1 MYMCEVLAHG
11 RHSIKALAPFL
22 FLVQTRSAFNHN
34 AIHYPLSRRNSNN
47 LRYAH
52 DTTLIAENEEELKSL
67 LMRVKDES
75 EKAGLK
81 FNIQKTFKVMA
92 SGPIP
97 SWQIDGGKVETGTDF
112 IFLGSKLT
120 TDSDCRQEIK
130 RCLLLGRKVMT
141 NLDSVLKSRNITLPT
156 KVCMVK
162 AMVFPVVRYGCES
175 WTVKKAEC

>member
-11 RHSIKALAPFL
+11 RHSVKALAPFL

-34 AIHYPLSRRNSNN
+34 AVHYPLSGRNNNN

-52 DTTLIAENEEELKSL
+52 DATLIAEDEEELKSL

-81 FNIQKTFKVMA
+81 LNIQKTFKIMA

-97 SWQIDGGKVETGTDF
+97 SWQMDGGKVETGTDF

-120 TDSDCRQEIK
+120 ADSDCRQEIK
-130 RCLLLGRKVMT
+130 RCLLLGSKVMT
-141 NLDSVLKSRNITLPT
+141 NLDSVLNSRNITLPT

-162 AMVFPVVRYGCES
+162 AMVFPIVRYGCES
-175 WTVKKAEC
+175 WTVKEG